1 VANGILET
9 KTGQSLLPAK
19 SLKGRCLVMA
29 KKVLVIDDDPVT
41 VQYISKL
48 LTNNGYQTVTAP
60 NGVEGLEVLKKE
72 KPDLVTL
79 DLQMPEEWGPRFN
92 SAMNRMLNRP
102 AFEKHLEDAL
112 LKKTSAEWL
121 KIQGH
126 AGHRHHRPFG
136 PARRAQGHGLPLQ
149 AL

>member
-79 DLQMPEEWGPRFN
+79 DLQMPEEWGPRFFRKMSQLPEFKDTPVIVITGL
-92 SAMNRMLNRP
+92 SAQHAVPKATAYLSKP
-102 AFEKHLEDAL
+102 FDPDKL
-112 LKKTSAEWL
+112 LGIVKKT
-121 KIQGH
+121 IG
-126 AGHRHHRPFG
+126 
-136 PARRAQGHGLPLQ
+136 
-149 AL
+149 